1 MEPYADH
8 GPIDC
13 NTDFDTSHVKGKT
26 AIITGG
32 ANGMGE
38 AYVRALTSAGCFV
51 VFGDLDEEKSRQIES
66 ECNGNALFVKCDVT
80 QWNDQLTMFK
90 AALAKSPS
98 KRIDFVVANAGISGY
113 DDIFH
118 NDIEKEDPE
127 EPQLK
132 ILKVNGVGVL
142 YTTKLALHY
151 FRRQYKLDPEHS
163 KDQLLIQ
170 QGSLAGYLDLRGS
183 IQYGFSKWG
192 MRGIMRNL
200 RRTEHVHCMRSN
212 YIAPW

>member
-1 MEPYADH
+1 MEPYTDR
-8 GPIDC
+8 GPVDC
-13 NTDFDTSHVKGKT
+13 NIDFDTSHVKGKT

-38 AYVRALTSAGCFV
+38 AYVHALTAAGAYV
-51 VFGDLDEEKSRQIES
+51 VFGDVDEQAGRHVES
-66 ECNGNALFVKCDVT
+66 ESSGNAHFVVCDVT
-80 QWNDQLTMFK
+80 QWKDQLAMFK
-90 AALAKSPS
+90 AALSKSPN

-118 NDIEKEDPE
+118 NDIEREDPE
-127 EPQLK
+127 EPQMR
-132 ILKVNGVGVL
+132 ILKVNGIGAL

-151 FRRQYKLDPEHS
+151 FRRQYKLDPEAS
-163 KDQLLIQ
+163 RDQLLIQ
-170 QGSLAGYLDLRGS
+170 QGSLAGYIDLKGS

-200 RRTEHVHCMRSN
+200 RRTEHASCMRSN